1 NEDARGTNDKNGKV
15 KLTVKG
21 LNLGEYDYTLKEVAG
36 SDSTIT
42 YDSTEVRVH
51 VSVKA
56 EGDKAKATVTYD
68 GKNDIPTFKN
78 TYQPAETSVTLAAKK
93 AYVKSDST
101 PAALKGGEFAFD
113 LYEGDLT
120 AEQLKGKQ
128 PIRSAKNGEDG
139 TVTFPAINYTKA
151 GEYKYTIVEKKGDLS
166 HVTFDDA
173 VHHAAVKVMDK
184 AGKLDAAVAY
194 DGDKA
199 DAPTFT
205 NTYTAKGSVELTA
218 TKVVAVAP
226 GFTHDTKLKG
236 GEYTFELKD
245 ADGKVLDTAKN
256 EADGTV
262 KFTRDFEL
270 ADLGGAASKDFAYTI
285 AEKLGAEAGMVY
297 DNHTLTYT
305 VTVTDDGAGTL
316 TATPQVTSG
325 DKTFT
330 NTYHP
335 KETSVTLKAT
345 KRFTGGELAGSD
357 FTFQLLDKDG

>member
-1 NEDARGTNDKNGKV
+1 M
-15 KLTVKG
+15 
-21 LNLGEYDYTLKEVAG
+21 
-36 SDSTIT
+36 
-42 YDSTEVRVH
+42 
-51 VSVKA
+51 KA
-56 EGDKAKATVTYD
+56 EGDKAKATVTYA
-68 GKNDIPTFKN
+68 GKNAIPTFKN

-166 HVTFDDA
+166 HVTFDDT

-205 NTYTAKGSVELTA
+205 NTYTAKGSVELPA
-218 TKVVAVAP
+218 TTVVAVAP
-226 GFTHDTKLKG
+226 GFTHDTKQKG

-245 ADGKVLDTAKN
+245 ADGEVLDTAKN

-285 AEKLGAEAGMVY
+285 AEKPGAEAGMVY
-297 DNHTLTYT
+297 DNHTLT
-305 VTVTDDGAGTL
+305 
-316 TATPQVTSG
+316 
-325 DKTFT
+325 
-330 NTYHP
+330 
-335 KETSVTLKAT
+335 
-345 KRFTGGELAGSD
+345 
-357 FTFQLLDKDG
+357 

>member
-1 NEDARGTNDKNGKV
+1 M
-15 KLTVKG
+15 
-21 LNLGEYDYTLKEVAG
+21 
-36 SDSTIT
+36 
-42 YDSTEVRVH
+42 
-51 VSVKA
+51 KA

-184 AGKLDAAVAY
+184 AGKLDAAVA
-194 DGDKA
+194 
-199 DAPTFT
+199 
-205 NTYTAKGSVELTA
+205 
-218 TKVVAVAP
+218 
-226 GFTHDTKLKG
+226 
-236 GEYTFELKD
+236 
-245 ADGKVLDTAKN
+245 
-256 EADGTV
+256 
-262 KFTRDFEL
+262 
-270 ADLGGAASKDFAYTI
+270 
-285 AEKLGAEAGMVY
+285 
-297 DNHTLTYT
+297 
-305 VTVTDDGAGTL
+305 
-316 TATPQVTSG
+316 
-325 DKTFT
+325 
-330 NTYHP
+330 
-335 KETSVTLKAT
+335 
-345 KRFTGGELAGSD
+345 
-357 FTFQLLDKDG
+357 